1 MLWKKPSL
9 CTAQQAA
16 PCKTTAQMEMFAVQ
30 RTFTVCQRTF
40 ILLLFVC
47 LLTTAKEHCLLMKA
61 AFENLQLKID
71 FYQAISQ
78 SKNV

>member
-9 CTAQQAA
+9 WTIQQAA
-16 PCKTTAQMEMFAVQ
+16 LCKTTAEMEMFAVQ
-30 RTFTVCQRTF
+30 RTFSVCQHTF
-40 ILLLFVC
+40 ILLWFAC
-47 LLTTAKEHCLLMKA
+47 SLTAAKEHCLLMKA

-71 FYQAISQ
+71 FYQAILQ